1 MKFIKTRLY
10 KYAIIDDIKD
20 PNISGENEIT
30 EVLNSSDSLV
40 SEKYG
45 SNNSSDEDYEHNEAE
60 AIENSNSSE
69 GEVTLDLN
77 FTKEEQDNIISKE
90 KMKKESKNINIL
102 YNKNHDYNLR
112 QNNRNHPIEES
123 KELHHTKINTPSKSS
138 KNLCFVESKD
148 TSTVDFYT
156 RK

>member
-1 MKFIKTRLY
+1 
-10 KYAIIDDIKD
+10 
-20 PNISGENEIT
+20 
-30 EVLNSSDSLV
+30 
-40 SEKYG
+40 
-45 SNNSSDEDYEHNEAE
+45 
-60 AIENSNSSE
+60 
-69 GEVTLDLN
+69 
-77 FTKEEQDNIISKE
+77 
-90 KMKKESKNINIL
+90 MKKENKNINIL
-102 YNKNHDYNLR
+102 YYENHDYNLR

>member
-45 SNNSSDEDYEHNEAE
+45 SNNSSDEDYEQNEAE

-69 GEVTLDLN
+69 D
-77 FTKEEQDNIISKE
+77 E
-90 KMKKESKNINIL
+90 KSL
-102 YNKNHDYNLR
+102 
-112 QNNRNHPIEES
+112 
-123 KELHHTKINTPSKSS
+123 
-138 KNLCFVESKD
+138 
-148 TSTVDFYT
+148 
-156 RK
+156 